1 MKKLFPKKREDDT
14 PSTPKRL
21 NRVELKEQHNESKA
35 KIMNIIEKDFRASL
49 TNPIVIIIILGIIL
63 LPSLYA
69 LINIYAC
76 WDPYENTGNVKFA
89 IANEDLGS
97 QYNGEVIDVGAK
109 LVTSLK
115 ENDNFKWVFV
125 SSDELRRGVHN
136 GTYYAGI
143 IIPQNFSESVVSI
156 TTGNPHSAELEY
168 IVNQKTSPVGAK
180 LTDAASKEVYNKLNA
195 EIVSFIDVA
204 ALGKLGQLQEGLATG
219 ADKMEDGA
227 DQLSAGADKVA
238 SGADQLTNG
247 ANKVSSGSDQLAS
260 GAKTLSSGAN
270 ELSIGSIKL
279 ANGADQV
286 ASGANKVA
294 DGTQQIATKSNEIYD
309 IYSKIKQAIINGTN
323 SSKLADDIDKLDK
336 DTSNI
341 NSQIKQ
347 LYNDSSDL
355 TNSALNLYTGAYNLS
370 SDSANLAI
378 GSNNLTHRTNSIVNQ
393 FDNVSNDISR
403 LNQAIK
409 NGEDPTKIKELLE
422 KIDKEMTDTN
432 KNINDLNEGAHLVAD
447 GSGSVATGANQ
458 LADGSQQLAQ
468 GSNQLASG
476 ASELS
481 SGVHVLANGSIELAS
496 GAELLGY
503 SSASALRNAS
513 DEIGFAADELS
524 AVTDINQDAAGDY
537 FFSPV
542 KLKRHEEF
550 PTNNYGSQVSPF
562 YLVLSMWV
570 GALITCVM
578 FKTGTSIGTPYKPH
592 EMYLGKLV
600 MFNLMSILE
609 TTVTLLG
616 VFILGLDVGN
626 PLVFTFSCYF
636 VAMVFM
642 IIMYSLISVFGDVG
656 KAVGILLLVFQISGS
671 GGIYPVE
678 IMNTLFGIIYPYLP
692 MTHGINM
699 VRESQLGLIWANYIP
714 SFIFLLILGIVIIA
728 LSISLKQRWD
738 KRTKFFDEKLEE
750 ADIFN

>member
-1 MKKLFPKKREDDT
+1 MKKVDLRKREEVS
-14 PSTPKRL
+14 PPPRRL
-21 NRVELKEQHNESKA
+21 DRSDLNERRKESEA
-35 KIMNIIEKDFRASL
+35 KIRDIIKGDFRAFA
-49 TNPIVIIIILGIIL
+49 TNPIVMIIILGIII

-76 WDPYENTGNVKFA
+76 WDPYENTGNVEFA

-97 QYNGEVIDVGAK
+97 EYNGEKVDVGAK

-115 ENDNFKWVFV
+115 DNHDFKWVFV

-136 GTYYAGI
+136 GTYYAGM

-180 LTDAASKEVYNKLNA
+180 LTDAASKAVYNKLNA

-219 ADKMEDGA
+219 ADKMSDGA

-238 SGADQLTNG
+238 SGADQLTSG
-247 ANKVSSGSDQLAS
+247 ANKLSSGSDQLAS
-260 GAKTLSSGAN
+260 GARALSSGAN
-270 ELSIGSIKL
+270 ELSVGSVEL

-286 ASGANKVA
+286 ASGAGQVA
-294 DGTQQIATKSNEIYD
+294 DGTQQLATKSNEIYN
-309 IYSKIKQAIINGTN
+309 IYTRLKEAINNGAN

-341 NSQIKQ
+341 NNQLKQ
-347 LYNDSSDL
+347 LYNNSSDL
-355 TNSALNLYTGAYNLS
+355 TNSALNLYAGAYNLS
-370 SDSANLAI
+370 SDSANLAVR
-378 GSNNLTHRTNSIVNQ
+378 SNNLTRRTNSVVNQ
-393 FDNVSNDISR
+393 FDNVSSDISR

-409 NGEDPTKIKELLE
+409 NGEDPTKIKELLD
-422 KIDKEMTDTN
+422 KIDKEITDAN
-432 KNINDLNEGAHLVAD
+432 NNINDLNNGAHLVAD
-447 GSGSVATGANQ
+447 GSSSVATGANQ

-481 SGVHVLANGSIELAS
+481 SGVHVLANGSIELAD

-513 DEIGFAADELS
+513 DEIGFAADQLS
-524 AVTDINQDAAGDY
+524 AVTDINQEEAGDY

-542 KLKRHEEF
+542 ILKRHEEF
-550 PTNNYGSQVSPF
+550 PTNNYASQVSPF

-600 MFNLMSILE
+600 MFNIMSIFE
-609 TTVTLLG
+609 TTVTLIG
-616 VFILGLDVGN
+616 AFVLGLDVAN
-626 PLVFTFSCYF
+626 PLMFIFSCYF
-636 VAMVFM
+636 VAMIFM
-642 IIMYSLISVFGDVG
+642 IIMYSLISLFGDVG

-678 IMNTLFGIIYPYLP
+678 IMSVIFRVIYPYLP
-692 MTHGINM
+692 MTHGINI
-699 VRESQLGLIWANYIP
+699 VRESQLGLIWTNYMP
-714 SFIFLLILGIVIIA
+714 SFILLFMLGAIIII
-728 LSISLKQRWD
+728 LSIFLKQRWD
-738 KRTKFFDEKLEE
+738 KRTKYFDEKLEE
-750 ADIFN
+750 AEIFN